1 MSKIHLAS
9 LILAATL
16 PLAAMAQGPAPAAR
30 GSEAGPPAGRS
41 GEMGRGRGHMAEM
54 TPEQRTQRTER
65 HLAEMRTRPRITPA
79 QMPQWEGFATAT
91 RENAN
96 EIHARFAERGA
107 HMQQLNAAQNMDDYA
122 QIAEL
127 HARQLTR
134 LAASFTALYATFS
147 PDQQRDADTQFRT
160 RRAPGNS
167 PAL

>member
-1 MSKIHLAS
+1 MSKPILAA
-9 LILAATL
+9 LILAAAL
-16 PLAAMAQGPAPAAR
+16 PLTAQAQTPSTRPAEAPRAR
-30 GSEAGPPAGRS
+30 ASEQ
-41 GEMGRGRGHMAEM
+41 
-54 TPEQRTQRTER
+54 TPEQRAQRTER
-65 HLAEMRTRPRITPA
+65 HLTEMRSRLRITPA
-79 QMPQWEGFATAT
+79 QMPQWDAFATAT
-91 RENAN
+91 RENAD

-107 HMQQLNAAQNMDDYA
+107 QMQRLNAAQNMADYA

-147 PDQQRDADTQFRT
+147 PDQQRDADAQFRN